1 MPESPTTN
9 YGEEK
14 VGASRCLGA
23 SGEGQPSPPQTT
35 SKSGPKKKT
44 CLHEWSEKLMSVF
57 NKPFWFCEKCGVMK
71 HG

>member
-1 MPESPTTN
+1 MTPHD
-9 YGEEK
+9 
-14 VGASRCLGA
+14 
-23 SGEGQPSPPQTT
+23 PQTT
-35 SKSGPKKKT
+35 KRGTKKKT